1 MNKRKSENIILI
13 PSLEP
18 DSRLLTY
25 VQELQEHGLTD
36 IIIVDDGSGEKY
48 RWIFQKLGENG
59 CVVLR
64 HEENKGKGCALKTG
78 FQYIQR
84 NFDHFTCVVTAD
96 SDGQHASEDVYR
108 LAKEAEK
115 HPGALVLGVRDFTA
129 PGIPPKSLFGNRFSS
144 LTFAA
149 LYGKRLPDTQT
160 GLRAFGP
167 QLLAFLLEVSGSRFE
182 YELQM
187 LISCVQSGIPILTLP
202 IRIIYENGNA
212 GTHFKPIRDSIRVI
226 KILVSNFIKFSIS
239 SIASAAV
246 DLGIAWFL
254 LDFFRSFLP
263 QQEFLRILLATVT
276 ARILSIAVNYLL
288 NKHFVFRGKEA
299 GSRSLWR
306 YLLLCMVIILLS
318 STGVYLLHTVLLIN
332 EKSGKLICDTL
343 LFLLSYQAQQRWV
356 FKKGGVNSGT

>member
-1 MNKRKSENIILI
+1 MNKLKGKNIILI

-18 DSRLLTY
+18 DNRLLTY
-25 VQELQEHGLTD
+25 VQELQEYGLTD
-36 IIIVDDGSGEKY
+36 IIIVDDGSGGKY
-48 RWIFQKLGENG
+48 RWIFEKLGENG

-64 HEENKGKGCALKTG
+64 HEENQGKGCALKTG
-78 FQYIQR
+78 FQYIQKS
-84 NFDHFTCVVTAD
+84 FGHFTCVVTAD

-108 LAKEAEK
+108 LAAEAEK
-115 HPGALVLGVRDFTA
+115 HPDALVLGIRDFTA
-129 PGIPPKSLFGNRFSS
+129 PGIPPKSLVGNRFSS

-167 QLLAFLLEVSGSRFE
+167 QLLEFLLGVGGSRFE

-202 IRIIYENGNA
+202 IRLIYENGNA
-212 GTHFKPIRDSIRVI
+212 GTHFKPVRDSIRVMG
-226 KILVSNFIKFSIS
+226 ILLSNFIKFSIS

-254 LDFFRSFLP
+254 LDFFRPFLQ
-263 QQEFLRILLATVT
+263 QQEFLRILLSTVT
-276 ARILSIAVNYLL
+276 ARAISIIVNYLL
-288 NKHFVFRGKEA
+288 NRHFVFRGKET

-306 YLLLCMVIILLS
+306 YLLLCGVIILLS
-318 STGVYLLHTVLLIN
+318 STGVYLLQTVLSVN
-332 EKSGKLICDTL
+332 EKGGKMICDTL
-343 LFLLSYQAQQRWV
+343 LFLLSYRAQQRWV
-356 FKKGGVNSGT
+356 FKRRR